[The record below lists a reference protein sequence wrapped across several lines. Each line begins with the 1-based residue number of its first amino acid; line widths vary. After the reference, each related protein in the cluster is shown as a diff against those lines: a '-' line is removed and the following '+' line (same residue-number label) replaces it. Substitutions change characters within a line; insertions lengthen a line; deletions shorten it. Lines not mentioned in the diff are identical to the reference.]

1 MVPKL
6 CPGGCFSSTTSTTAT
21 CETRDATIRTDPT
34 TTSTRGV
41 DGKKPL
47 VAWSTNNCTLEVQHG
62 ISQCGWFQL
71 VFGCKYNLFNLVPH
85 VFEVQIPNLL
95 NRSNVK
101 TIVSTQCFGIWPWFG
116 MIWVLYAALDLFSN
130 SLFSALGGRTSLGVA
145 DLRIVWWCSKNHRE
159 SSETSIIYDF
169 FSNQH
174 PETSTRDGDTAANG
188 ALTTWVTPPSHASNA
203 KAQAGSEW
211 LRRIGRGDLDIA
223 CALHQL

>member
-62 ISQCGWFQL
+62 ISQCRWFQL

-101 TIVSTQCFGIWPWFG
+101 TIVSTQCFGLWHWFG

-145 DLRIVWWCSKNHRE
+145 NLRMVWWCSKNHRE
-159 SSETSIIYDF
+159 SSETSII
-169 FSNQH
+169 
-174 PETSTRDGDTAANG
+174 
-188 ALTTWVTPPSHASNA
+188 
-203 KAQAGSEW
+203 
-211 LRRIGRGDLDIA
+211 
-223 CALHQL
+223 